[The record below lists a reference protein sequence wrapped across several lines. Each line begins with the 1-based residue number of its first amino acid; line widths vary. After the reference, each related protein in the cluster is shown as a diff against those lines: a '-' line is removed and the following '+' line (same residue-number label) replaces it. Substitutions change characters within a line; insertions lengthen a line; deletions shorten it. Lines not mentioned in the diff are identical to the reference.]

1 MNRTMNGLGNIFAT
15 AVLTVATAVAPA
27 TVSAAAPTSPP
38 THAAGQQ
45 GHHADAAPA
54 KSPSR
59 GKTGAP
65 LFTDVGN
72 YHREITT
79 CSDAAQRYFDQG
91 LTLAYA
97 FNHAEA
103 VRSFTEAARL
113 DEDCAMAWWGVA
125 LAYGPNINK
134 PMAVEDNPKA
144 WEAVQK
150 ARALAAAGHA
160 SAVEKAM
167 IEALSTRYAEKAPD
181 DRSPLDR
188 AYADAM
194 REVVKR
200 LPADND
206 AATLFAESLMDLMP
220 WDYWTKQARPKPETQ
235 ELLAALEGV
244 IARDA
249 GHPGANHYYIHAV
262 EAVEP
267 GKALASADR
276 LLHFA
281 PGAGHLVH
289 MPAHIY
295 LRLGLYREATVSN
308 ELASKADQSYI
319 AQCNAQGFYP
329 AMYYPHNMH
338 FLWYT
343 NAMEGRSAASIAAAK
358 EIAAHGEHMALG
370 EAQRLRPLLA
380 AVLVRFG
387 RWDEVLAQ
395 PRPSQDQPYETAMW
409 HYTRGLALAAKGRTA
424 EADEALATVRRIAA
438 DEATKALN
446 TPHLPGATLIQIA
459 ADDLAG
465 QVALKKGDPD
475 RAVAELSKAVELEDT
490 LPYMEPP
497 FSYMPMRH
505 GLGAALLAAGK
516 AHEAEAVY
524 REDLKRSPN
533 NGWSLFGLAQ
543 ALRAQGADAA
553 AREVTERFNAAW
565 VRADMR
571 ISSSRF

>member
-1 MNRTMNGLGNIFAT
+1 MNRTMNGLGNIFAA

-235 ELLAALEGV
+235 ELLASLEGV

-267 GKALASADR
+267 AKALTSADR

-295 LRLGLYREATVSN
+295 LRLGR
-308 ELASKADQSYI
+308 
-319 AQCNAQGFYP
+319 
-329 AMYYPHNMH
+329 
-338 FLWYT
+338 
-343 NAMEGRSAASIAAAK
+343 
-358 EIAAHGEHMALG
+358 
-370 EAQRLRPLLA
+370 
-380 AVLVRFG
+380 
-387 RWDEVLAQ
+387 
-395 PRPSQDQPYETAMW
+395 
-409 HYTRGLALAAKGRTA
+409 
-424 EADEALATVRRIAA
+424 
-438 DEATKALN
+438 
-446 TPHLPGATLIQIA
+446 
-459 ADDLAG
+459 
-465 QVALKKGDPD
+465 
-475 RAVAELSKAVELEDT
+475 
-490 LPYMEPP
+490 
-497 FSYMPMRH
+497 
-505 GLGAALLAAGK
+505 
-516 AHEAEAVY
+516 
-524 REDLKRSPN
+524 
-533 NGWSLFGLAQ
+533 
-543 ALRAQGADAA
+543 
-553 AREVTERFNAAW
+553 
-565 VRADMR
+565 
-571 ISSSRF
+571 